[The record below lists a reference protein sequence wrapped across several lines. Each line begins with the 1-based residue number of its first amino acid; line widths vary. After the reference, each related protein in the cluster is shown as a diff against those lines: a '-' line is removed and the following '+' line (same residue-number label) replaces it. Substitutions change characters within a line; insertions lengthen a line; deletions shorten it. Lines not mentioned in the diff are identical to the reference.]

1 MTSSSDTHVT
11 GPDSRERHQSFLE
24 PLELEDLDGP
34 PPKPRAP
41 EPAEDE
47 DPGVFDRVTAVPGEL
62 DTRALAAALGQAP
75 SEDEHPS
82 GLYERSAEEADDT
95 RTTGAQLRPTA
106 QPPEPEPSTPDEFT
120 EPEPPSR
127 TDSDASAVFGAP
139 ASSAKRARRLSSRP
153 PRSPSRPTLERASRR
168 ALTPQKGVIELDI
181 ELVDAKVEPQ
191 RAPESRPHALE
202 AELSLPPP
210 MARPLVRGL
219 TAPPVEDPEVVAMK
233 DRYATGDFSG
243 ALVVAQ
249 GILENHPTH
258 DEALRCQ
265 ERCTE
270 VLSQM
275 YLARLG
281 SLTQVVQVAL
291 SGDQI
296 RWLSLDHRAGFLL
309 SLVDGISSIEELLD
323 ISSMPRLEALRILYG
338 LLDQRVIALSG

>member
-1 MTSSSDTHVT
+1 LTSSSEKHVT
-11 GPDSRERHQSFLE
+11 GPDSRERQHPFLE
-24 PLELEDLDGP
+24 PLELEDLDTP
-34 PPKPRAP
+34 LPRQR
-41 EPAEDE
+41 PATEEE

-62 DTRALAAALGQAP
+62 DTEAMTAAMAKPP

-82 GLYERSAEEADDT
+82 GLFELSEKDGDVRS
-95 RTTGAQLRPTA
+95 TGVHLRPTA
-106 QPPEPEPSTPDEFT
+106 KPPEAELETPDEFI
-120 EPEPPSR
+120 EPAPPSR
-127 TDSDASAVFGAP
+127 TDSASPAALGAL
-139 ASSAKRARRLSSRP
+139 ASSAKRSRRFSSRP
-153 PRSPSRPTLERASRR
+153 PRPPSRPTLERASRR
-168 ALTPQKGVIELDI
+168 SLTPQKGAIELEI
-181 ELVDAKVEPQ
+181 ELVEVKTEQQSSPG
-191 RAPESRPHALE
+191 PRPDALE
-202 AELSLPPP
+202 AELSAPPP
-210 MARPLVRGL
+210 ISHPLVRGL
-219 TAPPVEDPEVVAMK
+219 TAPPLEDPEVVAMK

-243 ALVVAQ
+243 ALVVAE
-249 GILENHPTH
+249 GILENHPSH
-258 DEALRCQ
+258 DEALRCR

-323 ISSMPRLEALRILYG
+323 ISSMPRLEALRILHG

>member
-1 MTSSSDTHVT
+1 MT
-11 GPDSRERHQSFLE
+11 GPDSRERQHSFLE
-24 PLELEDLDGP
+24 PLELEDLDDP
-34 PPKPRAP
+34 AAKPRP
-41 EPAEDE
+41 PAEDEEE
-47 DPGVFDRVTAVPGEL
+47 DPGVFDRVTAVPGEV
-62 DTRALAAALGQAP
+62 DAAALAAALAQAP
-75 SEDEHPS
+75 QGDDEHPS
-82 GLYERSAEEADDT
+82 GLYERSDKEDDT
-95 RTTGAQLRPTA
+95 RSTGVQLRPTA
-106 QPPEPEPSTPDEFT
+106 KPPEPQAETPDEFT
-120 EPEPPSR
+120 DPAPPSR
-127 TDSDASAVFGAP
+127 IDSDPPAVFGAP
-139 ASSAKRARRLSSRP
+139 ASSAKRPRRLSSRP
-153 PRSPSRPTLERASRR
+153 PRPPSRPTLERASRR
-168 ALTPQKGVIELDI
+168 SATPQKGAIELEI
-181 ELVDAKVEPQ
+181 ELVDLKAEQQP
-191 RAPESRPHALE
+191 APEARPDALE
-202 AELSLPPP
+202 AELSVQPPLSH
-210 MARPLVRGL
+210 PLLRGL
-219 TAPPVEDPEVVAMK
+219 TAPPAEDPEVVAMK

-243 ALVVAQ
+243 ALVVAE

-309 SLVDGISSIEELLD
+309 SLVDGISSIDELLD